1 MNIRAALG
9 SCFAVRDARLGQ
21 MGDMLQV
28 TDALTAVEQD
38 VCGETEQ
45 QSAVLRCL
53 DCLNVDICK
62 TWLARAEK
70 GSAAPSFCA
79 NAASFNRLRQHLEI
93 VTS

>member
-1 MNIRAALG
+1 MTIREALG
-9 SCFAVRDARLGQ
+9 SCYTDCDARLGQ

-28 TDALTAVEQD
+28 TGVLPAFERGVN
-38 VCGETEQ
+38 GETEL

-62 TWLARAEK
+62 AWLAQAEQ

-79 NAASFNRLRQHLEI
+79 NAARFNRLRQVREN

>member
-38 VCGETEQ
+38 VCGETEL

-53 DCLNVDICK
+53 DCLNADICK

-79 NAASFNRLRQHLEI
+79 NAARFNRLRQGREN

>member
-1 MNIRAALG
+1 MSIRAALG
-9 SCFAVRDARLGQ
+9 SCYPVRDARLGQ

-28 TDALTAVEQD
+28 TGALAAFEQE
-38 VCGETEQ
+38 VCEETEL

-79 NAASFNRLRQHLEI
+79 NAARFNWLRQGREN

>member
-1 MNIRAALG
+1 MSIRAALG

-28 TDALTAVEQD
+28 TNALTAFEQD
-38 VCGETEQ
+38 ACGETEL

-53 DCLNVDICK
+53 DCLNADICK
-62 TWLARAEK
+62 TWLARAEQ

-79 NAASFNRLRQHLEI
+79 NAARFYRLRQRQDI
-93 VTS
+93 ITS